1 MTVKIS
7 SVKTTTYCLE
17 LTEEQAKQNFLLLR
31 NEVEGKNLVTGE
43 VYDMYHAFIDAFK
56 ANGVEV

>member
-17 LTEEQAKQNFLLLR
+17 LNEEQAKQNFLLLR
-31 NEVEGKNLVTGE
+31 QEVEEKNLVSGE